1 MIRFLLSLV
10 ALLCAGLPAIAQA
23 PPSMIAPDA
32 WQAYLTRFVD
42 DAGRVVDDGNGGIS
56 HSEGQ
61 GYGLLLA
68 YLAGDRA
75 AFERIWT
82 FTRTELLIRD
92 DGLAAWRWDP
102 KANPHITDI
111 NAASDG
117 DILIAYALA
126 RAGRAW
132 NEPGYLTG
140 ATRIAKAVG
149 RQVVKREGGRLVLLP
164 GVTGFSAKERKDGPI
179 LNLSYWIFEA
189 FPVLAQLAPET
200 DWAALSKSGLALI
213 AAARLGPAKLPPD
226 WLSAPAGGALV
237 PAEGFEPVFG
247 YNSLRIVLYLLRADM
262 RDAGT
267 LEVFKRNWIVE
278 NAGHPAI
285 VNIPTGRVLT
295 TLDEPGYRMLAAALS
310 CALDGTTI
318 PDDLRRFEPTL
329 YYPSTLHLLGLS
341 MVAEKYPRCL

>member
-1 MIRFLLSLV
+1 MIRHVIAVLAVLL
-10 ALLCAGLPAIAQA
+10 AGQPARAQTA
-23 PPSMIAPDA
+23 PMIAPDA
-32 WQAYLTRFVD
+32 WNAYLARFVD
-42 DAGRVVDDGNGGIS
+42 GVGRVVDDGNGGIS

-61 GYGLLLA
+61 GYGMLLA

-102 KANPHITDI
+102 KATPHITDI

-126 RAGRAW
+126 KAGRAW
-132 NEPGYLTG
+132 NEPGYLAG
-140 ATRIAKAVG
+140 ATRIAKALG
-149 RQVVKREGGRLVLLP
+149 KQVVKRDGNRLVLLP
-164 GVTGFSAKERKDGPI
+164 GVTGFSARERKDGPV

-200 DWAALSKSGLALI
+200 DWAGLSRSGQALI
-213 AAARLGPAKLPPD
+213 ASARLGPSKLPPD
-226 WLSAPAGGALV
+226 WLSAPAGGALGL
-237 PAEGFEPVFG
+237 AQGFEPVFG
-247 YNSLRIVLYLLRADM
+247 YNSLRIVLYLLRADI

-278 NAGHPAI
+278 NAGSPAI

-295 TLDEPGYRMLAAALS
+295 RLDEPGYRMLAAALS
-310 CALDGTTI
+310 CALDGTAI